1 MTTGAASR
9 TLTAVRARRTRGAWL
24 GGGVLLA
31 VLGVAGTLW
40 WMRRHVPAEATAA
53 LVAEP
58 PPGRGA
64 VAIASEPAGATIFLN
79 GEQRPET
86 TPATLGKLA
95 LGTPYEIRLSRDG
108 FQDATQSL
116 TLTEQDPSS
125 AVSVVML
132 RSDGAPATP
141 PAAAAR
147 PPDHKM
153 GSSRGAAAQPS
164 PPPPAPAV
172 ASGTGKLNV
181 GARGGW
187 CAVVVDGQSRG
198 PTPVAG
204 VTLSAG
210 PHSVTCT
217 PEGGRT
223 QSATVRVDADGTT
236 RFTFT
241 IPQ

>member
-1 MTTGAASR
+1 
-9 TLTAVRARRTRGAWL
+9 
-24 GGGVLLA
+24 
-31 VLGVAGTLW
+31 
-40 WMRRHVPAEATAA
+40 
-53 LVAEP
+53 
-58 PPGRGA
+58 